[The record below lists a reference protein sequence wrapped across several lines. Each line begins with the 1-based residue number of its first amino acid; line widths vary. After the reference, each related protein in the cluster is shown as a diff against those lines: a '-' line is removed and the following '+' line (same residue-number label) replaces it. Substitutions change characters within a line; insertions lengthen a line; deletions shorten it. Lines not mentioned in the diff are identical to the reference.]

1 MNDFSRQDIE
11 ALKASVDLCELIR
24 SHGIDL
30 KPVGRNFTALC
41 PWHDDKDASFVV
53 NPEKQLY
60 NCFGCEAKGDALSFL
75 QAQEQLSFP
84 QAVMRLKEIVGDTSP
99 PPSSEPTRPTDPDRF
114 VGGHTR
120 NDLLEKVCRHYQN
133 GLESSEEARQ
143 YLKDRKLW
151 NSELYE
157 GFRFGYCDGTLL
169 KALPKGDV
177 RDAMLEMG
185 ILNSKGREHFLG
197 CVVVPLFHP
206 SDGLVGFYGR
216 RIDPAAKVRHLFL
229 PGPKRAVFGY
239 QAMEAA
245 SSVYITEGVFD
256 ALSLWLVGLRPVTCV
271 FGVGGGLPE
280 ELEKHLRVSS
290 ITELRLCFDDDRS
303 GRRGQQKVLR
313 QVGDRFKVSR
323 VVMPAE
329 IDANKLLIR
338 EGPDMLRSFASCLK
352 PLSNPEDL
360 EPPAPTSSARCEAS
374 ALGVQL
380 PLTETTDTDF
390 RLTFSGP
397 EVCYLVTPQPP
408 FNSSRLKVTIRGE
421 RQASDDKGRA
431 AKYLD
436 RCDLVSSRSR
446 TEVLRGLSQQ
456 LSLDA
461 DTAKQHLAYI
471 LDTAEHFVRSLGR
484 ADGELAGEKPPEL
497 TDEDKAEALEFL
509 QAPNLVRRL
518 QADMEALG
526 YVGEERGKLLAYL
539 VGLSRKLENP
549 LSAIIRSQSGAGKSG
564 LATLVAS
571 LVPPEDV
578 IHYSRVSAHALA
590 YAGKDAY
597 KRKLLLMEER
607 VGGEAADYYIRILQS
622 SQMIRQAVVIKDPVT
637 GQMKTQEFEVEGP
650 IAYIETTTASVIN
663 QENASRCFEIYLDET
678 EEQTRRI
685 HECQRLSREAL
696 RLKKVRKDDIC
707 ARHHNAQRML
717 EQLPIVIP
725 YVRHLT
731 FPTRWLRTRRDNER
745 FLCLIEA
752 SALLHQHQRSRGQ
765 LDGPDGEPVRYVE
778 ANIDDYRL
786 AYELAKDVL
795 RDTLHELSI
804 SARDLLQRASCIE
817 DTPFTRRQLRDLTGW
832 SQKRIHQAVHELVDM
847 EYFAAITGAN
857 GKAYQYT
864 VVGGAGE
871 GPSPVTNL
879 LHPDELAGL
888 APRAFPTVTDGKF
901 GGGSPM
907 SE

>member
-11 ALKASVDLCELIR
+11 ALKASVDLCELMR
-24 SHGIDL
+24 SHGVEL
-30 KPVGRNFTALC
+30 KAVGRNFTAVC
-41 PWHDDKDASFVV
+41 PWHDDREASLVV

-60 NCFGCEAKGDALSFL
+60 NCFGCDAKGDALSFL
-75 QAQEQLSFP
+75 QAQENLSFP
-84 QAVMRLKEIVGDTSP
+84 QAVLRLKENAGDTGK
-99 PPSSEPTRPTDPDRF
+99 PSSVPPRPGDHDRF
-114 VGGHTR
+114 PGGHTR
-120 NDLLEKVCRHYQN
+120 NDLLEKVCKHYQN
-133 GLESSEEARQ
+133 GLEGSEEARQ

-157 GFRFGYCDGTLL
+157 GFQFGYCDGTLL

-177 RDAMLEMG
+177 RDALCEIG

-206 SDGLVGFYGR
+206 TDGLVGFYGR

-229 PGPKRAVFGY
+229 PGPKRAVFGF

-245 SSVYITEGVFD
+245 RSVYVTEGVFD

-280 ELEKHLRVSS
+280 ELEKHLRASS

-313 QVGDRFKVSR
+313 QAGDRFKMSR

-329 IDANKLLIR
+329 IDANKLLVR
-338 EGPDMLRSFASCLK
+338 EGPDMLRSFARCLK
-352 PLSNPEDL
+352 PLSSPEDL
-360 EPPAPTSSARCEAS
+360 EPKALDESAKH
-374 ALGVQL
+374 L
-380 PLTETTDTDF
+380 PLTETADTDF
-390 RLTFSGP
+390 RLTFTEP
-397 EVCYLVTPQPP
+397 AVTYLVTPQPP
-408 FNSSRLKVTIRGE
+408 FNSSRLKVTIRAE
-421 RQASDDKGRA
+421 RTPPPGT
-431 AKYLD
+431 AKPNSLSARYLD

-461 DTAKQHLAYI
+461 ETAKLHLAYI
-471 LDTAEHFVRSLGR
+471 LDTSEHFGAAHGKLTDSLSS
-484 ADGELAGEKPPEL
+484 EKPPEL
-497 TDEDKAEALEFL
+497 SDEEKADALEFL
-509 QAPNLVRRL
+509 QAPDLTCRV
-518 QADMEALG
+518 QHDMEALG

-564 LATLVAS
+564 LASLVAS

-622 SQMIRQAVVIKDPVT
+622 SHMIRQAVVIKDPIT

-650 IAYIETTTASVIN
+650 IAYIETTTASLIN

-685 HECQRLSREAL
+685 HECQRLSREAV
-696 RLKKVRKDDIC
+696 RLQRVRKDAIC

-717 EQLPIVIP
+717 EQLPVVIP

-745 FLCLIEA
+745 FLCLIEV
-752 SALLHQHQRSRGQ
+752 SALLHQHQRPCGQ

-778 ANIDDYRL
+778 ASVEDYRL

-804 SARDLLQRASCIE
+804 SARELLRRASSVE
-817 DTPFTRRQLRDLTGW
+817 DTPFTRRHLRDLTGW

-864 VVGGAGE
+864 VIGGTGE
-871 GPSPVTNL
+871 GPSPVNNL
-879 LHPDELAGL
+879 LHPDELAAKL
-888 APRAFPTVTDGKF
+888 HNSDP
-901 GGGSPM
+901 
-907 SE
+907 

>member
-11 ALKASVDLCELIR
+11 TLKSSVNLCELIR

-84 QAVMRLKEIVGDTSP
+84 QAVMRLRELTGNESGTNFPAESSNLP
-99 PPSSEPTRPTDPDRF
+99 PTCRRQGF
-114 VGGHTR
+114 AGGHTR

-177 RDAMLEMG
+177 RDTMQEMG

-206 SDGLVGFYGR
+206 TDGLVGFYGR
-216 RIDPAAKVRHLFL
+216 RIDPAAKIRHLFL
-229 PGPKRAVFGY
+229 PGPKRAVFGF
-239 QAMEAA
+239 QGMEAA

-280 ELEKHLRVSS
+280 ELEKHLRASS

-313 QVGDRFKVSR
+313 QVGDRFKLSR

-329 IDANKLLIR
+329 IDPNKLLVR
-338 EGPDMLRSFASCLK
+338 EGPDMLRSFATCLK
-352 PLSNPEDL
+352 PLSSPDDL
-360 EPPAPTSSARCEAS
+360 EPPNPTCSA
-374 ALGVQL
+374 QL

-390 RLTFSGP
+390 RLTFSEP

-408 FNSSRLKVTIRGE
+408 FNSSRLKVTIRAE
-421 RQASDDKGRA
+421 RQASDDKDRA

-461 DTAKQHLAYI
+461 DTAKQHLGHI
-471 LDTAEHFVRSLGR
+471 LDTADSFSTAYGKL
-484 ADGELAGEKPPEL
+484 ADGPSDEKPEL
-497 TDEDKAEALEFL
+497 TDEAKREAIAFL
-509 QAPNLVRRL
+509 KEPHLVGRL

-650 IAYIETTTASVIN
+650 IAYIETTTASFIN

-752 SALLHQHQRSRGQ
+752 SALLHQHQRSCGQ
-765 LDGPDGEPVRYVE
+765 LVGPGGEPVRYVE
-778 ANIDDYRL
+778 ANVDDYRL

-804 SARDLLQRASCIE
+804 SARELLDAACKLEGS
-817 DTPFTRRQLRDLTGW
+817 FTRRDLRSVIGW
-832 SQKRIHQAVHELVDM
+832 SQRRIHEGVNELLDM
-847 EYFAAITGAN
+847 EYLAAVSGSN
-857 GKAYQYT
+857 GKAHTYA
-864 VVGGAGE
+864 VVFRPGE
-871 GPSPVTNL
+871 DQPSPVAHL
-879 LHPDELAGL
+879 LHPDELAKL
-888 APRAFPTVTDGKF
+888 HESDP
-901 GGGSPM
+901 
-907 SE
+907 

>member
-11 ALKASVDLCELIR
+11 TLKASVDLCELIR

-114 VGGHTR
+114 EGGHTR

-133 GLESSEEARQ
+133 GLESSEDARQ
-143 YLKDRKLW
+143 YLKNRKLW

-177 RDAMLEMG
+177 RDAMHEMG

-206 SDGLVGFYGR
+206 TDGLVGFYGR

-271 FGVGGGLPE
+271 FGVGGGLPK
-280 ELEKHLRVSS
+280 ELEKHLRASS
-290 ITELRLCFDDDRS
+290 ITELSLCFDDDRS

-313 QVGDRFKVSR
+313 QVGDRFKISR

-360 EPPAPTSSARCEAS
+360 EPPAPTSSA
-374 ALGVQL
+374 QL

-408 FNSSRLKVTIRGE
+408 FNSSRLKVTIRAE

-461 DTAKQHLAYI
+461 DTAKQHLAHI
-471 LDTAEHFVRSLGR
+471 LDTADCFAGSLGR
-484 ADGELAGEKPPEL
+484 VDGELGAAGEKPPEL
-497 TDEDKAEALEFL
+497 TDEEKAQALKFL
-509 QAPNLVRRL
+509 KAPDLTRRL

-752 SALLHQHQRSRGQ
+752 SALLHQHQRACGQ
-765 LDGPDGEPVRYVE
+765 LDGPDGQPVRYVE
-778 ANIDDYRL
+778 ANVDDYRL

-804 SARDLLQRASCIE
+804 SARELLDAACKLEGS
-817 DTPFTRRQLRDLTGW
+817 FTRRDLRSVIGW
-832 SQKRIHQAVHELVDM
+832 SQRRIHEGVNELLDM
-847 EYFAAITGAN
+847 EYLAAVSGSN
-857 GKAYQYT
+857 GKAHTYT
-864 VVGGAGE
+864 VVFRPGE
-871 GPSPVTNL
+871 DQTSPVTHL
-879 LHPDELAGL
+879 LHPDELAKLHGAARPQGVPVGRGEL
-888 APRAFPTVTDGKF
+888 GEPSV
-901 GGGSPM
+901 SL
-907 SE
+907 

>member
-11 ALKASVDLCELIR
+11 TLKASVDLCDLIR

-75 QAQEQLSFP
+75 QAQEHLSFP
-84 QAVMRLKEIVGDTSP
+84 QAVMRLKGLADGGLGISSQTD
-99 PPSSEPTRPTDPDRF
+99 PSSKPPTCCPQGDRF
-114 VGGHTR
+114 DGGHTR

-169 KALPKGDV
+169 KALPTGEV
-177 RDAMLEMG
+177 RDALREIG
-185 ILNSKGREHFLG
+185 VLNSKGREHFLG

-206 SDGLVGFYGR
+206 TDGLVGFYGR
-216 RIDPAAKVRHLFL
+216 RLSPAAKVRHLFL

-239 QAMEAA
+239 QALQAA
-245 SSVYITEGVFD
+245 SFVYVTEGVFD

-271 FGVGGGLPE
+271 FGVGGGLPK
-280 ELEKHLRVSS
+280 ELEKHLRASS
-290 ITELRLCFDDDRS
+290 VTELRLCFDDDRS
-303 GRRGQQKVLR
+303 GRRGQQKVLH

-323 VVMPAE
+323 IVMPAE

-338 EGPDMLRSFASCLK
+338 EGPDMLRSFARCLK
-352 PLSNPEDL
+352 PLSNPEEL
-360 EPPAPTSSARCEAS
+360 EPPSPTCRPQ
-374 ALGVQL
+374 V
-380 PLTETTDTDF
+380 ETTDTDF
-390 RLTFSGP
+390 RLTFSDP
-397 EVCYLVTPQPP
+397 EVRYLVTPQPP

-421 RQASDDKGRA
+421 RNSSSAGQRP

-461 DTAKQHLAYI
+461 DTAKLHLSNI
-471 LDTAEHFVRSLGR
+471 LDTADSFTASLGR
-484 ADGELAGEKPPEL
+484 GDGELASEKPPEL

-696 RLKKVRKDDIC
+696 RLKKVRKNDIC

-717 EQLPIVIP
+717 EQLPVVIP

-752 SALLHQHQRSRGQ
+752 SALLHQHQRTCGQ
-765 LDGPDGEPVRYVE
+765 LDGPDGQPVRYVE

-804 SARDLLQRASCIE
+804 SARDLLRRASLIE
-817 DTPFTRRQLRDLTGW
+817 ETPFGRRHLRDLTGW

-847 EYFAAITGAN
+847 EYFAAISGAN

-864 VVGGAGE
+864 VIGGAGE

-879 LHPDELAGL
+879 LHPDELAAKL
-888 APRAFPTVTDGKF
+888 HDSDP
-901 GGGSPM
+901 
-907 SE
+907 